1 MRRGRAAGAA
11 RQRAEV
17 AAGRHRGRDHRKHLD
32 FLQIYYQYIFFLLFL
47 PFFFF
52 FNIMFLLQLF
62 VTLPFSCCSVRSR
75 RRTEEGDELTR
86 PDVCESALV
95 YDGGGSGGG
104 QNERNIS

>member
-1 MRRGRAAGAA
+1 
-11 RQRAEV
+11 
-17 AAGRHRGRDHRKHLD
+17 
-32 FLQIYYQYIFFLLFL
+32 
-47 PFFFF
+47 
-52 FNIMFLLQLF
+52 MFLLQLF